1 MDIQDKHGLIPAHR
15 AACYRLP
22 GVDPES
28 LWVFIDAGFDLSRTM
43 FDLTVLHYATE
54 TFDKQ
59 EAMED
64 LLKQPEVIINAEDS
78 NGVTPLAWAANR
90 KPGPDMEWMVS
101 LLVRCGADPE
111 IQDIWG
117 DTPAYK
123 IRQGVLG
130 QQYLWKIDD
139 GDYSCWDG
147 EDHSFRYD
155 SDDDSFDWGWDSGSS
170 PEGGEEGS

>member
-1 MDIQDKHGLIPAHR
+1 MEIQDKHGLTPAHCT
-15 AACYRLP
+15 ACHRLP

-28 LWVFIDAGFDLSRTM
+28 LGVFIDAGFNLSTRMM
-43 FDLTVLHYATE
+43 FDQTVLHYAAE
-54 TFDKQ
+54 TIDKQ

-64 LLKQPEVIINAEDS
+64 LLKQPGVITNAKDS
-78 NGVTPLAWAANR
+78 NGVTPLAWAATR
-90 KPGPDMEWMVS
+90 KPGPEREWMVS

-111 IQDIWG
+111 IQDIWE

-123 IRQGVLG
+123 IHQGVPG
-130 QQYLWKIDD
+130 QQYLWKIND

-155 SDDDSFDWGWDSGSS
+155 SDNDSFDWRVGFRIFSQ
-170 PEGGEEGS
+170 GG